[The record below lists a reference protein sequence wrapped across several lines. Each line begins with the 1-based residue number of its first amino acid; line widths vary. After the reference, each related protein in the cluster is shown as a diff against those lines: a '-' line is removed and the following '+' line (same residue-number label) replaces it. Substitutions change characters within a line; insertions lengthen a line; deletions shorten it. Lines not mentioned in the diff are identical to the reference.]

1 MPMKYRAVIF
11 DLFGTLVNDF
21 TSSARQVPAE
31 MAAALG
37 VPYDTFMPVW
47 NETLEMRIIGAF
59 DSVAANI
66 EYVLNAIGAHAR
78 VEQTTNA
85 VEIRM
90 NYIRQALQPR
100 PGAIETLRRLKS
112 HPYRVGLLSNA
123 SIEIPLIWSTTAFA
137 DLIDEAIFSSRE
149 HLKKPDARIYH
160 VACERLGVAPESCLY
175 IADGENHELS
185 AAAKVG
191 LNPVLIRTSSAE
203 SMSGLRQEAK
213 EWQGASIASLPEVL
227 RLLSH

>member
-1 MPMKYRAVIF
+1 MKYNAVIF

-37 VPYDTFMPVW
+37 VPDNPFIPVW
-47 NETLEMRIIGAF
+47 TQTLEMRIIGAF
-59 DSVAANI
+59 DTVEANI
-66 EYVLNAIGAHAR
+66 EYVLNAIGANAR
-78 VEQTTNA
+78 AEQITEA

-90 NYIRQALQPR
+90 SYIRQALEPR
-100 PGAIETLRRLKS
+100 PGAIDTLSRLKS
-112 HPYRVGLLSNA
+112 YPYKVGLISNA
-123 SIEIPLIWSTTAFA
+123 SIEIPLLWSTTAFA
-137 DLIDEAIFSSRE
+137 DLIDEPIFSSRE
-149 HLKKPDARIYH
+149 RVKKPDTRIYH
-160 VACERLGVAPESCLY
+160 LACKRLGIPPESCLY

-203 SMSGLRQEAK
+203 SMSEIRQEAK
-213 EWQGASIASLPEVL
+213 EWQGATIASLPEVL
-227 RLLSH
+227 QLVDH